1 MLTVPNSPHLL
12 IGQLVKWNGS
22 RGPILYTRARC
33 LGMAFPH
40 SHFPAS
46 RIPQPEIPSFPK
58 NDTRHRSSRPLPTL
72 VPGEK
77 RCGVSR
83 EHSGDVEVEVVLD
96 IDRDELDNEIQDPFF
111 ESFRWIF
118 SSQIL
123 LGRHLSDD
131 FLEIQVCRIAVYS
144 DHSHDALHEFEAE
157 FPLLNGSCLKGN
169 LLRGPFENTSSPSGH
184 RFPLSLIIA
193 ALNFLSCSLRVS
205 L

>member
-22 RGPILYTRARC
+22 QGPILYTRARC
-33 LGMAFPH
+33 LSMAFPH

-123 LGRHLSDD
+123 LGIYRMAFSN
-131 FLEIQVCRIAVYS
+131 CRYS
-144 DHSHDALHEFEAE
+144 DHSHDALHDCEAE
-157 FPLLNGSCLKGN
+157 FPLRDCSCLKGN
-169 LLRGPFENTSSPSGH
+169 LLRGSLENSSSPSGH

-193 ALNFLSCSLRVS
+193 A
-205 L
+205 